1 MIEHSDNSQGTR
13 PDDRRRGERRRH
25 NDRRAAARLA
35 WGQPRVAPWPEQQTQ
50 FFTRYFF
57 VLIAFAY
64 FNFSANSKPAIMPL
78 AVINAFYFA
87 HFLFNTWAYFH
98 AKRQLAAPWRFRLA
112 LWVDIVGLAVAVV
125 NDPYQTP
132 PSLIAYILVVLGN
145 GMRYGMGLFIEA
157 IVGSLLGAVTA
168 LGIRHAMLGNA
179 LTPGVLFLFLF
190 FVVILGYAYIL
201 VRRNEQTRSQLEHHS
216 LTDAL
221 TGLTNRRGLFELSL
235 PIFQYLR
242 ASKDERVAVMFCD
255 LDKFKAIN
263 DNLGHAVGDRVL
275 KQLGEILRSM
285 VRTSDIAARYG
296 GDEFVLVLN
305 NTTLDQAEAIG
316 QRIQARIAAWAKE
329 NGLDC
334 SATIAL
340 AEAPT
345 HGDELSVL
353 LSCADQALYHSKQ
366 NRGPGGVQR
375 VQRPSMA

>member
-1 MIEHSDNSQGTR
+1 MAEQFDEAGSG
-13 PDDRRRGERRRH
+13 DDRRRAERRRS
-25 NDRRAAARLA
+25 DRRAAARSFWSQL
-35 WGQPRVAPWPEQQTQ
+35 RVAPWPEQQTQ
-50 FFTRYFF
+50 FVTRYFF
-57 VLIAFAY
+57 VFVAFAY
-64 FNFSANSKPAIMPL
+64 FNFSVNSKPAVMPL
-78 AVINAFYFA
+78 VLINAFYFA
-87 HFLFNTWAYFH
+87 HLLFNTWGYFH
-98 AKRQLAAPWRFRLA
+98 AKRQLASPTRFRLA

-157 IVGSLLGAVTA
+157 IVGSLAGALTSLA
-168 LGIRHAMLGNA
+168 IRHALLGNA
-179 LTPGVLFLFLF
+179 LSPGVLFLFLF

-201 VRRNEQTRSQLEHHS
+201 VRRNEMTRSQLEHHS

-235 PIFQYLR
+235 PVFQYLR
-242 ASKDERVAVMFCD
+242 AAKEERVAVMFCD

-263 DNLGHAVGDRVL
+263 DSLGHAVGDRVL

-305 NTTLDQAEAIG
+305 NTTLDQAEVIG
-316 QRIQARIAAWAKE
+316 RRIQVRIAAWAKE

-366 NRGPGGVQR
+366 TRGPGGVQR
-375 VQRPSMA
+375 VQRPSLA